1 MKNNGSGT
9 ENRWKKAVDKFRHA
23 LGDPVDSVRVRI
35 SEKSDHSDWRKRFK
49 EQVVKLIMNNCVK
62 TEYQKLKNIKLS

>member
-1 MKNNGSGT
+1 MKNNGNGT

-35 SEKSDHSDWRKRFK
+35 SEK
-49 EQVVKLIMNNCVK
+49 
-62 TEYQKLKNIKLS
+62 